1 MITVLDSCVWI
12 DAKVF
17 GGAAEAAVA
26 RALQIGVIAGCDQL
40 WQEINWVLTR
50 KYQWPP
56 AIVMDDIMFF
66 AMYSIH
72 VDIDGAI
79 RGSIDPGDDFILECA
94 VRAKA
99 HAIVSSDLKHLVS
112 LPPPLPPDSAPQS
125 LPAHS
130 TFYAYVGPFGGRFHG
145 GDGRDYVV
153 IDKPG
158 GPPLGVYGPFPAN
171 YVGSFECIPILTP
184 EQYLIA
190 PFAVDEEEIERE
202 VSRTYARAKREG
214 P

>member
-112 LPPPLPPDSAPQS
+112 L
-125 LPAHS
+125 
-130 TFYAYVGPFGGRFHG
+130 
-145 GDGRDYVV
+145 
-153 IDKPG
+153 
-158 GPPLGVYGPFPAN
+158 
-171 YVGSFECIPILTP
+171 GSFECIPILTP